1 MRAAVTYLSLGLIG
15 AAISLILHFNWEVRA
30 RVLLT
35 MEGHFFV
42 KLVSP
47 VTGKDLD
54 GSGGYGV
61 SRLVFEK
68 GDRIGFLD
76 PYGNFFKPGE
86 SVRGFG
92 GMLWYRW
99 LYILLFLL
107 SGIIF
112 VFGLISLGKVGRD
125 SH

>member
-1 MRAAVTYLSLGLIG
+1 MRAAVTYLCLGLIG

-30 RVLLT
+30 RVLLAT
-35 MEGHFFV
+35 EGLLFV

-54 GSGGYGV
+54 GSGGYFV
-61 SRLVFEK
+61 SKLVFEN

-76 PYGNFFKPGE
+76 PYGDFLKPGE
-86 SVRGFG
+86 KLRGFG
-92 GMLWYRW
+92 GMLWYLR
-99 LYILLFLL
+99 LCILLFLL

-112 VFGLISLGKVGRD
+112 VFGLISLVKVGRD
-125 SH
+125 SR